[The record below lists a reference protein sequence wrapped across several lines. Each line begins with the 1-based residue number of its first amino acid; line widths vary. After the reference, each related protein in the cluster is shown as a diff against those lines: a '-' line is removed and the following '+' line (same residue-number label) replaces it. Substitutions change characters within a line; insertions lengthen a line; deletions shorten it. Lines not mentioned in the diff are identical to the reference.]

1 MSKITRRCAVLLV
14 ALALAACGRSEHVS
28 SRSDLYPNETPHM
41 RRQIEHYSDLY
52 DVPTSLVQRIIL
64 RESDHNPTARNGRYY
79 GLMQI
84 DPRTA
89 HTMGYRGHDDGLL
102 DADTNLKY
110 AVKYLKGAWLVSDGD
125 QDDAVRWYAS
135 GYYYEAKKMGLLEE
149 TGLRS

>member
-1 MSKITRRCAVLLV
+1 MQMTRRSAVLGFV
-14 ALALAACGRSEHVS
+14 LALAACGRSEDVS
-28 SRSDLYPNETPHM
+28 SRSDLYPNETPQM
-41 RRQIEHYSDLY
+41 RRQIEHYANHY

-64 RESDHNPTARNGRYY
+64 RESDHNAQARNGRYY

-102 DADTNLKY
+102 NADTNLKY
-110 AVKYLKGAWLVSDGD
+110 AVKYLKGAWLVSNGD
-125 QDDAVRWYAS
+125 QDEAVAWYAR